1 MLGTR
6 FGEVEPLDCL
16 PMAKKS
22 SFVHLHNHTE
32 YSMLDGMAKVDMLA
46 EEVVKQGMPAVGMT
60 DHGNMFGSD
69 AFYRAMKAAGV
80 KPIIGIEA
88 YMAPGSR
95 LHKERVRWGEP
106 HQKSDDVSASGAYLH
121 QTMLAENVEGLHNLF
136 YLSSM
141 ASYEGQL
148 GKWPRM
154 DAELIAE
161 HATGIIATTGC
172 PSGDVQTRLRL
183 GQFDQALE
191 AAAMWQDIYGKEN
204 YFLELMDHGLEIE
217 NRVRSE
223 LLEIGRKLDLPPL
236 VTNDCHYVLESQAP
250 AHEAMLCVQTG
261 KTLSDPDRFKFDGS
275 GYYIKTAEQ
284 MRETWDSLVP
294 QACDNTLWIA
304 ERVQDYGEIWEP
316 HPHDRMP
323 IADVPEG
330 HTPTSWLRHEVH
342 EGLRMR
348 FNGGAVPQ
356 NYLER
361 AEFEIDVID
370 MKGYPSYFLI
380 VAELIKHARS
390 IGIRVG
396 PGRGSAAGAL
406 VAYALTITNIDPME
420 HGLLFERFLNPERPS
435 APDIDIDFDDRRRG
449 EMIRYAAQRW
459 GEDKIAQVITFGT
472 VKTKQALKD
481 SARVQ
486 YGQEGYKMAD
496 RITKELPPA
505 IMAKDIPLSG
515 IMDPEHPRYGEAG
528 EVRHLIETD
537 PDVRKIYDTARGLEG
552 VVRQAG
558 VHACAVIMASVPLL
572 EHIPMWKRA
581 NDGALITGWPYPACE
596 AIGLLKMD
604 FLGLRN
610 LTVIGDCLENI
621 KINRN
626 EELDLEALQTDD
638 PNVYKLLSSGDTLG
652 VFQLDSGGMQELLKR
667 MQPTGFNDIVA
678 SLALYRPGP
687 MGVNAHWDYADRK
700 NGRKPIEPIHP
711 ELEEPLKEILEETY
725 GLIVY
730 QEQIME
736 ISRKLANYTAGEA
749 DGFRKAMGKKKPEVL
764 AKEYKKFSEGMFSNG
779 YSKAAV
785 DALWGTIEPFAS
797 YAFNKSHA
805 AGYGL
810 VSYWTAYL
818 KANYTAEYMAALL
831 TSVAD
836 KKDKSAIYLSNCRH
850 LDISVLSPDVN
861 ESHLNFMPVGED
873 IRFGLGAVRN
883 VGEDVVAAIIKA
895 REEKGA
901 FTDFSDYLDKID
913 ITACNKR
920 VTESLIKAGAFDS
933 MDHPRKGLLLIHE
946 DAVDAVT
953 STKKAADKGQ
963 FDLFA
968 GLGADAEEVNNVFA
982 VQIPD
987 AQWDRKHQLALE
999 REMLGLYVS
1008 GHPLDGYEEALEAQT
1023 DTPLTTILS
1032 GELRNGAEV
1041 TIGGIISGVDR
1052 RYSKKDGSPWAIVT
1066 MEDHHG
1072 AQVDLLVFNKIYAIV
1087 GPQIVEDNII
1097 LAKAHV
1103 SIRDDRMSLFCDD
1116 LKVPE
1121 LRPGNG
1127 AGLPL
1132 RLTLRTDQCTMENI
1146 AKLKQVLSNNKGDSD
1161 VYLNVVHGEEKTVMI
1176 LGEHLRVNR
1185 SGNLMGDL
1193 KATMGPGI
1201 LG

>member
-16 PMAKKS
+16 LMAKKS

-46 EEVVKQGMPAVGMT
+46 EEVVRQGMPAVGMT

-987 AQWDRKHQLALE
+987 AQWDKKHQLALE

-1121 LRPGNG
+1121 LGPGNG